1 MSVFLPVMKPFVDGT
16 GFGLRIRSKSFYA
29 LRMGSMPVIR
39 RATWSRSAQMRS
51 VGYRKGSLI
60 SEGLIMETPNRKVVH
75 EVKAL
80 LHRWSEESDL
90 EDDELLQCIK
100 DAVDEYFDEDVVEF
114 ESDIDLED
122 DE

>member
-1 MSVFLPVMKPFVDGT
+1 
-16 GFGLRIRSKSFYA
+16 
-29 LRMGSMPVIR
+29 
-39 RATWSRSAQMRS
+39 
-51 VGYRKGSLI
+51 
-60 SEGLIMETPNRKVVH
+60 MEAPSRKVVH

-90 EDDELLQCIK
+90 EDNELLQCIG

-114 ESDIDLED
+114 ESDIELED

>member
-1 MSVFLPVMKPFVDGT
+1 VSVFLPVMKPCVDGT

-39 RATWSRSAQMRS
+39 RVTWSRSAQMRS
-51 VGYRKGSLI
+51 VSYRKGSLI

-90 EDDELLQCIK
+90 EDNELLQCIG